1 VLACVTEVEAG
12 LRSVRSLLALPPADP
27 AAREAGALAA
37 RLRYMELDVTTMP
50 GLHQFLDTLEADCND
65 VGETIAAEYFWGR
78 SPLRRGA

>member
-1 VLACVTEVEAG
+1 
-12 LRSVRSLLALPPADP
+12 
-27 AAREAGALAA
+27 
-37 RLRYMELDVTTMP
+37 MELDVTTMP